1 MATNEN
7 NPAVEKQARI
17 VQGIVVS
24 DKMDKTR
31 TVLVERQ
38 TKHPLYKKFIR
49 RSSKYHIHDESNT
62 SAMGDTVLIT
72 PCRPMSKTK
81 SWQLKEVVKKS
92 EL

>member
-1 MATNEN
+1 MATIETNQ
-7 NPAVEKQARI
+7 AVEKQTRS
-17 VQGIVVS
+17 VQGTVVS

-38 TKHPLYKKFIR
+38 SKHPLYKKFIR
-49 RSSKYHIHDESNT
+49 RSSKYHVHDENNT

-81 SWQLKEVVKKS
+81 SWQLHEVVKKA